1 MMDERH
7 FLHHIQEASQQA
19 GINSLLLLSGIE
31 GLHTFRDVELGR
43 INYPYLDSL
52 ILTIFALR
60 IGDHFH
66 TLAEENLNSKN
77 EGIRR
82 AATIELQPMS
92 YEAIGRSG
100 NAYLQSFAK
109 LLNGKSVIRKYH
121 EKALEAAA
129 LEIEKTQERFQH
141 NSIGTIVLYICRL
154 HLQDTVN
161 LSSLFSQ
168 TG

>member
-1 MMDERH
+1 MDERI
-7 FLHHIQEASQQA
+7 FLQTIHTTSKAV

-31 GLHTFRDVELGR
+31 GLYTFRDVELSR
-43 INYPYLDSL
+43 INYQYLDSL

-66 TLAEENLNSKN
+66 NLAEENLASANDAV
-77 EGIRR
+77 RR
-82 AATIELQPMS
+82 AAHGELQPLS
-92 YEAIGRSG
+92 NEEIGRSG
-100 NAYLQSFAK
+100 NVYLQSFAQ

-129 LEIEKTQERFQH
+129 AEIEKTQGRFQQ
-141 NSIGTIVLYICRL
+141 NSISTIVLDICRH

-161 LSSLFSQ
+161 LSSFFN
-168 TG
+168 